1 MCSNELRTER
11 PGANLSSSAAVA
23 PASASARTPS
33 KLTLLFWLSV
43 MLMLWSFNYVA
54 GKIALRTLDPI
65 TLVCFRLELAA
76 IVMLPIYFAQR
87 RRTPL
92 RLCDIWPFAY
102 LGLFGVIVN
111 QGLFTVGL
119 NFTTSD
125 HSAVIIAVGPIII
138 LFLARAM
145 RLEAF
150 TIGKIVGM
158 AISFAGVYLLE
169 TEHGSPAHSPYLVG
183 DLITFGGVM
192 GFAAYTVLGKRV
204 AGQYDAI
211 SMNTFNCVAAAVML
225 LPLTVRQALHLNWHS
240 VAPSGWLGMIY
251 MAVGSSV
258 AAYTIMYWVLRYMT
272 ASRVGAMSYFQPV
285 AVILLSIV
293 FLGERPTRNLL
304 EGTALVLLGVFLAE
318 RGRS

>member
-1 MCSNELRTER
+1 LTV
-11 PGANLSSSAAVA
+11 PAAVA
-23 PASASARTPS
+23 PTSEATRPRTIC
-33 KLTLLFWLSV
+33 LLFWLFV

-76 IVMLPIYFAQR
+76 IVMLPIYFTQR
-87 RRTPL
+87 NRSPL
-92 RLCDIWPFAY
+92 RLRDIWPFTY
-102 LGLFGVIVN
+102 LGFFGVIVN

-138 LFLARAM
+138 LLLARALK
-145 RLEAF
+145 LEAF

-169 TEHGSPAHSPYLVG
+169 TEQGSPAHSPLLLG
-183 DLITFGGVM
+183 DLITFGGVI
-192 GFAAYTVLGKRV
+192 GFSAYAVLGKRV
-204 AGQYDAI
+204 AGRYDAV
-211 SMNTFNCVAAAVML
+211 SMNTFNCVAAAIML
-225 LPLTVRQALHLNWHS
+225 LPPTIRQAVHLDWHS
-240 VAPSGWLGMIY
+240 VAWSGWLAMIY

-258 AAYTIMYWVLRYMT
+258 AAYTIFYWVLRYMT

-285 AVILLSIV
+285 VVILLSIA

-304 EGTALVLLGVFLAE
+304 EGTALVLVGVFLAE
-318 RGRS
+318 RGRA